1 VRAGF
6 ADAPSCKREIRI
18 VESNDIYLL
27 KESTAMIETD
37 WNKLNPINMW
47 RDWIVKS
54 EQQWSETMS
63 KMLKDERTGGV
74 LSKQIDEAR
83 MMHRQFSEMAQM
95 SLAAANLPSR
105 TDLEM
110 LDERMGR
117 LEDGL
122 AAVSAEL
129 AQLRSALVKSGAAQ
143 SGGGARNG
151 SLPARPARNR
161 KPVAAK
167 PASKLHGRA

>member
-1 VRAGF
+1 M
-6 ADAPSCKREIRI
+6 S
-18 VESNDIYLL
+18 
-27 KESTAMIETD
+27 ETD
-37 WNKLNPINMW
+37 WNKLNPAAMW

-63 KMLKDERTGGV
+63 KMLKDERTAGP

-95 SLAAANLPSR
+95 GLAAANLPSR

-117 LEDGL
+117 LEDGF
-122 AAVSAEL
+122 AAVCAEL
-129 AQLRSALVKSGAAQ
+129 SQLRAALVKSGAAQ
-143 SGGGARNG
+143 SGGAGLA
-151 SLPARPARNR
+151 ARPARNR
-161 KPVAAK
+161 KPGKPGQSGKPAAK
-167 PASKLHGRA
+167 STTKA

>member
-1 VRAGF
+1 M
-6 ADAPSCKREIRI
+6 S
-18 VESNDIYLL
+18 
-27 KESTAMIETD
+27 ETD
-37 WNKLNPINMW
+37 WNKLNPATMW

-63 KMLKDERTGGV
+63 KMLKDERTAGP

-95 SLAAANLPSR
+95 ALAAANLPSR

-117 LEDGL
+117 LEDGF
-122 AAVSAEL
+122 AAVCAEL
-129 AQLRSALVKSGAAQ
+129 SQLRAALVKSGAAQ
-143 SGGGARNG
+143 SGGAGLA
-151 SLPARPARNR
+151 ARPARNR
-161 KPVAAK
+161 KPGKPGQSGKPAAK
-167 PASKLHGRA
+167 STTKA